1 MVKRKLAYVCDVCG
15 LTERDFASK
24 KNFFEHVKS
33 SIHTNLQFKCDECDL
48 EFQYMKGVQLHK
60 SAKHEARIFNCES
73 CGLGFSL
80 KGNLKRHIEVHHNQN
95 SCFSC
100 IKCRKEF
107 SNYVEFNFRK
117 HLDSCRG
124 RSFDSTKVKCTICSK
139 DFKNMKTLSKE
150 STISIRTICQTDLIN
165 FYVSIRL
172 LRMREMVSAAD
183 P

>member
-48 EFQYMKGVQLHK
+48 EFQYMKGVQAHK
-60 SAKHEARIFNCES
+60 SAKHEGRIFNCES
-73 CGLGFSL
+73 CGQGFSL
-80 KGNLKRHIEVHHNQN
+80 KSNLKRHIEVNHNQN
-95 SCFSC
+95 SRFSC

-107 SNYVEFNFRK
+107 SNYVEFNFRR

-124 RSFDSTKVKCTICSK
+124 RSFDSTKVKCTICCK
-139 DFKNMKTLSKE
+139 DFKNMKTLKAHIQTHKNPPKIKTYSCN
-150 STISIRTICQTDLIN
+150 ICEKVQL
-165 FYVSIRL
+165 YC
-172 LRMREMVSAAD
+172 
-183 P
+183 